1 MKGGVRRIR
10 GRGGGRRLGA
20 VVAELRSYLVGW
32 KLYYHLAATPGIFAD
47 VDKWLHRRLRALH
60 LKQWKRGTTTYRE
73 LRRPGVWRLG
83 AREVAA
89 HARRCCAMA
98 KDAAR
103 TGALPTT
110 SVGLFRVLGLAPD

>member
-32 KLYYHLAATPGIFAD
+32 KLYYHLAATPGVFAD
-47 VDKWLHRRLRALH
+47 VDRWLHRRLRALH

-73 LRRPGVWRLG
+73 LRRRGGRAPRPGGGG
-83 AREVAA
+83 AQGG
-89 HARRCCAMA
+89 RCCA
-98 KDAAR
+98 
-103 TGALPTT
+103 T
-110 SVGLFRVLGLAPD
+110 APRP